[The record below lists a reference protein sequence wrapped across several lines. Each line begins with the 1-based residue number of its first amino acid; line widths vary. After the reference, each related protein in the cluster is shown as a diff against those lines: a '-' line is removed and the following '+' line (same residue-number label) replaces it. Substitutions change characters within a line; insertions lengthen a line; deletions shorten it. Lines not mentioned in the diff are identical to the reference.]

1 MGELINFLN
10 FLSFCIGK
18 RIKVDDLVFL
28 QHCSHLLLTPR
39 PSSNPVMLA
48 AKDAMMKM

>member
-1 MGELINFLN
+1 M
-10 FLSFCIGK
+10 
-18 RIKVDDLVFL
+18 KVDDLIFL
-28 QHCSHLLLTPR
+28 QHCSHPLLTPL